1 MIELF
6 EHNKTA
12 YDSAR
17 SMLCDVG
24 KAAIVHPTGTGKSFI
39 GFKFCEDNPDR
50 TVCWLSP
57 SEYIFKTQLENL
69 AALSDGYRPDNIK
82 FFTYARLMLL
92 GEDELCDIRPDLII
106 LDEFHRCGA
115 SEWGKGVERL
125 LSVCRGTPILG
136 LSATSVR
143 YLDNRRDMADELF
156 DGNIASEMTL
166 GEAIVRGILAAPK
179 YVLSV
184 FSYQKELEKYK
195 ERIKRAKNPAVR
207 DAADKYL
214 EALRRALDK
223 ADGLDV
229 IFDRHMTD
237 RTGKYIVFC
246 ADKAHMDEMMTHTE
260 WFAKVDPAPH
270 VYSVYSEDPLA
281 EKSFRDFK
289 SDSDGDHLKLLYC
302 IDALNEGVHVE
313 DVSGVILLR
322 PTVSPI
328 IFKQQIGR
336 ALAAGKK
343 GSPVIFDIVM
353 NIENL
358 YSIGAVEEEMQLA
371 MTYYRSLGMED
382 EIVRGHFEVIDEVRD
397 CTELFDRLGDTLG
410 ASWEMMYRSAQ
421 DYYLKNGDLAV
432 PRRYKTPEGYSLGNW
447 IMTQRR
453 VRSGE
458 QIGSLTDEQIC
469 RLDKIGMIWEGS
481 RDLSWEKN
489 FAAAKEYYDTCGNL
503 NMTAAYVSPS
513 GLRTGAWIAGLRT
526 LRKNGARRKYLT
538 PERIR
543 ALDEI
548 GMIWDVSDFLW
559 HRCYSAC
566 VDYYQQHGDLD
577 VPPDEVTP
585 NGIRLGAWLY
595 GIRAAKDRLDD
606 DKIRALDELGMLWD
620 RKNDRLWERG
630 YNAALDYRREHGDL
644 DVPASY
650 KSADGY
656 RLGAWICDQ
665 REKKNMPER
674 RKKRLDDIG
683 MIWKKPDPWEVRYSL
698 ARGYYEEHGDLKI
711 PPDLKMDGI
720 WMYKWLSEQRQIRLG
735 NRGKKRLTKEQI
747 DKLNSI
753 GMTWESRKGGRGD
766 V

>member
-24 KAAIVHPTGTGKSFI
+24 KAAVIHPTGTGKSFI
-39 GFKFCEDNPDR
+39 GFKFCEDYPDR

-92 GEDELCDIRPDLII
+92 SADELSDIRPELII

-115 SEWGKGVERL
+115 AEWGKGVERL
-125 LSVCRGTPILG
+125 LSVCEGVPILG
-136 LSATSVR
+136 LSATAVR

-156 DGNIASEMTL
+156 DGNVASEITL

-195 ERIKRAKNPAVR
+195 ERIKRAKNSAVR
-207 DAADKYL
+207 DVADKYL
-214 EALRRALDK
+214 EALRRALEK

-237 RTGKYIVFC
+237 RSGKYIIFC

-260 WFAKVDPAPH
+260 WFAKVDPTPH

-289 SDSDGDHLKLLYC
+289 SDSDRDHLKLLYC
-302 IDALNEGVHVE
+302 IDALNEGVHVD

-343 GSPVIFDIVM
+343 DSPVIFDIVM

-397 CTELFDRLGDTLG
+397 CLELFDRLGDTLG
-410 ASWEMMYRSAQ
+410 ASWELMYRSAR
-421 DYYLKNGDLAV
+421 DYYLENGDLAV
-432 PRRYKTPEGYSLGNW
+432 PRRYKTSEGYSLGNW

-458 QIGSLTDEQIC
+458 QIGSLTDRQIC
-469 RLDKIGMIWEGS
+469 RLDEIGMIWEGS
-481 RDLSWEKN
+481 RDLSWERN
-489 FAAAKEYYDTCGNL
+489 FAAAKEYFDTCGNL
-503 NMTAAYVSPS
+503 NMTAAYVSPN

-559 HRCYSAC
+559 HRCYAAC
-566 VDYYQQHGDLD
+566 VDYYQHRGDLD

-585 NGIRLGAWLY
+585 DGIRLGAWLY
-595 GIRAAKDRLDD
+595 SVRAAKDRLDA

-630 YNAALDYRREHGDL
+630 YNAALDYLREHGDL

-683 MIWKKPDPWEVRYSL
+683 MIWKKPDSWEVRYSL

-735 NRGKKRLTKEQI
+735 NRGKKQLTKEQI

-753 GMTWESRKGGRGD
+753 GMTWESRRGGRGD